1 MIDKGDKFSQNE
13 SLTVYWGTDGFSV
26 TKTLTEWSKNL
37 PSTTRT
43 NQKLYRDLASGT
55 PITAVV
61 TEARHVKKALAEAVN
76 WALTEQ
82 EGERIAAVAGG
93 FKPPHKGHME
103 MISHYA
109 DLADKVKLFVGA
121 SPRDIKGDPQGRQV
135 SAAQALAIWAM
146 YLEDAGLE
154 EKVDVEI
161 IQGSPMKA
169 SYSVLEDALPGQTI
183 LMGCG
188 AKDTYFTPEALAKYA
203 PEGVSAEPAPCPT
216 ILDPSTK
223 QPYSATA
230 VRATIANN
238 DLESFRAYLPDSSQ
252 HRAEEIFGLL
262 GGGLDEISVAGG
274 GMMVGTSSSRRK
286 EDENDALVNEV
297 MNYLLGISV
306 G

>member
-1 MIDKGDKFSQNE
+1 
-13 SLTVYWGTDGFSV
+13 
-26 TKTLTEWSKNL
+26 
-37 PSTTRT
+37 
-43 NQKLYRDLASGT
+43 
-55 PITAVV
+55 
-61 TEARHVKKALAEAVN
+61 
-76 WALTEQ
+76 
-82 EGERIAAVAGG
+82 
-93 FKPPHKGHME
+93 

-109 DLADKVKLFVGA
+109 DLADKVKLFIGA

-135 SAAQALAIWAM
+135 SAAQSLAIWAM

-154 EKVDVEI
+154 DKVDVEI

-169 SYSVLEDALPGQTI
+169 SYSVLEDAVPGQTI

-203 PEGVSAEPAPCPT
+203 PEGVDAEPAPCPT
-216 ILDPSTK
+216 ILDPNTR

-230 VRATIANN
+230 VRATITNN
-238 DLESFRAYLPDSSQ
+238 DLEAFKDFLPKASL

-262 GGGLDEISVAGG
+262 GGGIQEISAMSVGSVGGNMNGNLRRRRRNEDVQNDEIV
-274 GMMVGTSSSRRK
+274 T
-286 EDENDALVNEV
+286 EV